1 MVRFF
6 IFLSLITLQSIS
18 FAQGGMDPGLI
29 LKGPVNTPAPDE
41 GVIDGV
47 VIKDE
52 LPVRSKIEYEPMRLA
67 DVVWS
72 KRIFSRIDCRE
83 KVNHPLFYPYDKF
96 LENFTDYPPNSVEE
110 LMKNRD
116 WVRNQEKLSLWTI
129 IMQHLFSGDLSM
141 FLVSDSLDFN
151 YAMEDGY
158 FLKYGL
164 NKRGL
169 RSPYYTSN
177 SYRME
182 LDKRLGI
189 TVPGKTWYFSYKGD
203 SDTPLRTNLAYK
215 NFDDWINYFRTT
227 DVNVS
232 GSVQY
237 TPGIDIVLQDFPK
250 QLRKSWQ
257 DAMAKATANGAD
269 EDLELP
275 SKSFFLTSDM
285 ITAYNIKED
294 WYFDKERSMLDK
306 RIIAIAPVARYS
318 IDATRPSKRGDLIV
332 KKFDNTYTISKGN
345 ANLNN
350 AVELEMFW
358 LYFPQ
363 LRNVIINYYVY
374 NTQND
379 AQWMSFDDF
388 FWKRQFSA
396 QIYRVTDEFD
406 RKIEDY
412 RYGVDALYEAAKAK
426 ESMRNWETD
435 LWHY

>member
-1 MVRFF
+1 
-6 IFLSLITLQSIS
+6 
-18 FAQGGMDPGLI
+18 
-29 LKGPVNTPAPDE
+29 
-41 GVIDGV
+41 
-47 VIKDE
+47 
-52 LPVRSKIEYEPMRLA
+52 
-67 DVVWS
+67 
-72 KRIFSRIDCRE
+72 
-83 KVNHPLFYPYDKF
+83 
-96 LENFTDYPPNSVEE
+96 
-110 LMKNRD
+110 
-116 WVRNQEKLSLWTI
+116 
-129 IMQHLFSGDLSM
+129 
-141 FLVSDSLDFN
+141 
-151 YAMEDGY
+151 
-158 FLKYGL
+158 
-164 NKRGL
+164 
-169 RSPYYTSN
+169 
-177 SYRME
+177 
-182 LDKRLGI
+182 
-189 TVPGKTWYFSYKGD
+189 
-203 SDTPLRTNLAYK
+203 
-215 NFDDWINYFRTT
+215 
-227 DVNVS
+227 
-232 GSVQY
+232 
-237 TPGIDIVLQDFPK
+237 VLQDFPK

-306 RIIAIAPVARYS
+306 RVIAIAPVARYS